1 MGQYFWIAVPA
12 ELFFQSCGETM
23 EKHGVQAYVETIN
36 RQSGKRNYVKY
47 SKENEPAFLENFSSA
62 DYHGFFLSTYL
73 FSDQQ
78 TSVDSGVFYDSPVAE
93 YTIAGSGGYETDRTR
108 EIIHLRQIMKQ
119 ADKSAK
125 AFFAALQRSLKK
137 IPDLRDTLRS
147 GNKNHFYLPTSKSI
161 IPQNAHSRLIT
172 IPWEDHCLSKA
183 LVYQQE

>member
-12 ELFFQSCGETM
+12 ELFFQYSVETM
-23 EKHGVQAYVETIN
+23 EKHRAQAYIETIN
-36 RQSGKRNYVKY
+36 RHSGKRNYVKY
-47 SKENEPAFLENFSSA
+47 SKENGSAFLKSFSSA
-62 DYHGFFLSTYL
+62 DYHGFYLSTYP
-73 FSDQQ
+73 FSDQE
-78 TSVDSGVFYDSPVAE
+78 TIVDLGVFYDSPVAE

-125 AFFAALQRSLKK
+125 AFFAALQRNLKK

-161 IPQNAHSRLIT
+161 IPQNAQSRLIT
-172 IPWEDHCLSKA
+172 IPWEEHCLSKDQ
-183 LVYQQE
+183 VYLQE

>member
-1 MGQYFWIAVPA
+1 MSQYFWIAIPA
-12 ELFFQSCGETM
+12 ELFFRYCAETM
-23 EKHGVQAYVETIN
+23 EKHQAQAYVETIN
-36 RQSGKRNYVKY
+36 RLSGKRNIVKY
-47 SKENEPAFLENFSSA
+47 NKENQSAFLESFSSA
-62 DYHGFFLSTYL
+62 DYQEFYLSTYP
-73 FSDQQ
+73 FSDQE
-78 TSVDSGVFYDSPVAE
+78 TIVDSGVFYDSPVAE
-93 YTIAGSGGYETDRTR
+93 YTIAGSGGYETDRAR

-137 IPDLRDTLRS
+137 IPDLRNTLSS

-172 IPWEDHCLSKA
+172 MPWEEHCLLKD

>member
-1 MGQYFWIAVPA
+1 MSQYFWIAIPA
-12 ELFFQSCGETM
+12 ELFFQHCDETM
-23 EKHGVQAYVETIN
+23 EKHHAQAYVETIN
-36 RQSGKRNYVKY
+36 RHSGKRNLIKY
-47 SKENEPAFLENFSSA
+47 NMENQSAFLKSFSSA
-62 DYHGFFLSTYL
+62 DYHGFYLSTYP
-73 FSDQQ
+73 FSDQE

-93 YTIAGSGGYETDRTR
+93 YTIAGSGGFETDRTR

-137 IPDLRDTLRS
+137 IPDIRDTLIS

-172 IPWEDHCLSKA
+172 LPWEEHCLSKD
-183 LVYQQE
+183 LVYPQE